1 MNMCTRLKELLNTG
15 TTLVMPDAYDP
26 ISARIIE
33 KSGFLAVQCS
43 GGSYSIS
50 ACYKSE
56 ADIMYQDNLEQ
67 TKKIV
72 QAVNI
77 PVMADGEDGYG
88 DAKAMDKTIRDYIAA
103 GAAGINIEDQIIS
116 RGGPTRIIEKEAMI
130 EKIIAAKEAKHAA
143 GSPDFIINARTD
155 ALKVT
160 ADRISNRNEA
170 IDRANAYLAAGADL
184 TFVAYANTLEEVVIL
199 KHEIQGPL
207 SIAAGLPYNIKE
219 FSVQELIDLKLARVS
234 LPMLMIYSSIQGML
248 KSLGSI
254 KNSNSF
260 EEIIARELTCSNDD
274 ISFLRGDSL

>member
-1 MNMCTRLKELLNTG
+1 MNMCTRLKELLKSG

-33 KSGFLAVQCS
+33 KSGFMAVQCS

-56 ADIMYQDNLEQ
+56 ADIIYQDNLNQ
-67 TKKIV
+67 TQKIV
-72 QAVNI
+72 QAISI

-88 DAKAMDKTIRDYIAA
+88 DSEAMNKTIRDFIAI

-116 RGGPTRIIEKEAMI
+116 RGGPTRIIEKESMI

-160 ADRISNRNEA
+160 TDRISNRKIA
-170 IDRANAYLAAGADL
+170 IDRANDYLEAGADL
-184 TFVAYANTLEEVVIL
+184 VFVAYANTLDEVVTL
-199 KHEIQGPL
+199 KKEIQGPL

-219 FSVQELIDLKLARVS
+219 FSINELIDLKLARVS
-234 LPMLMIYSSIQGML
+234 LPMLMIYSSIQGMI
-248 KSLGSI
+248 KSLSSI

-260 EEIIARELTCSNDD
+260 EEIISNEFTCSNED
-274 ISFLRGDSL
+274 ISFLLNRYL

>member
-1 MNMCTRLKELLNTG
+1 MNICTRLRELLNSG

-43 GGSYSIS
+43 GGSYSMS
-50 ACYKSE
+50 ACYRSE
-56 ADIMYQDNLEQ
+56 ADLMYQDNLEQ

-72 QAVNI
+72 QAINI

-88 DAKAMDKTIRDYIAA
+88 DAKAMDKTIRDFISI

-116 RGGPTRIIEKEAMI
+116 REGPTRIIEKKAMI
-130 EKIIAAKEAKHAA
+130 EKIIAAKEAKYAA

-160 ADRISNRNEA
+160 NDRSRNREEA
-170 IDRANAYLAAGADL
+170 INRANDYLAAGADL
-184 TFVAYANTLEEVVIL
+184 VFVAYANTLDEVTIL
-199 KHEIQGPL
+199 QKEIQGAL

-219 FSVQELIDLKLARVS
+219 FSINDLIDLNLARVS
-234 LPMLMIYSSIQGML
+234 LPMLMIHSSMQGML
-248 KSLGSI
+248 KSLSSI
-254 KNSNSF
+254 KRSNSF
-260 EEIIARELTCSNDD
+260 EEIINNELVCSNED
-274 ISFLRGDSL
+274 IMTILNRQ

>member
-1 MNMCTRLKELLNTG
+1 
-15 TTLVMPDAYDP
+15 MPDAYDP

-56 ADIMYQDNLEQ
+56 ADVMYQDNLEQ

-72 QAVNI
+72 RAVNI

-88 DAKAMDKTIRDYIAA
+88 DAKAMDKTIRDFVAT

-116 RGGPTRIIEKEAMI
+116 RGGPTRIIEKNAMV
-130 EKIIAAKEAKHAA
+130 EKIIAAKEAKNAA

-155 ALKVT
+155 ALRVT
-160 ADRISNRNEA
+160 TDRSSNRKEA
-170 IDRANAYLAAGADL
+170 IDRANNYLEAGADL
-184 TFVAYANTLEEVVIL
+184 VFVAYADTLEEVIIL
-199 KHEIQGPL
+199 QKEIQGPL

-219 FSVQELIDLKLARVS
+219 FSINDLIELNLARVS
-234 LPMLMIYSSIQGML
+234 LPMLMIQSSIQGML
-248 KSLGSI
+248 KSLSSI

-260 EEIIARELTCSNDD
+260 EDIINNDLTCESEHISVLLND
-274 ISFLRGDSL
+274 